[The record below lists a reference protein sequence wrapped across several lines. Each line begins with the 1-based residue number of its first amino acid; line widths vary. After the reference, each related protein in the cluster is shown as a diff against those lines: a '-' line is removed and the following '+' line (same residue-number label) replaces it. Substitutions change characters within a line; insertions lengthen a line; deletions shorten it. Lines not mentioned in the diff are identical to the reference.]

1 MISRNQWQWG
11 WQYKTMIEESS
22 IDRETPKLI
31 EEPSI
36 DRDIRQCH
44 PGTGPRHK
52 VWSLYISK
60 HWITKSDQ
68 PMTSLPL
75 MSLWALWYFVNKLPT
90 IIENEKTPNGTSSH
104 IGLSRTHIVHNLGMI
119 GSMQRTSHAIATWRY
134 FCPFLCLISNTSLGV
149 TSLLCI
155 SHPHVSVDTLTA
167 TDRDCIL
174 FRSCWSIISLSM
186 MVINCLCLQLL
197 SSHR

>member
-1 MISRNQWQWG
+1 MG
-11 WQYKTMIEESS
+11 
-22 IDRETPKLI
+22 
-31 EEPSI
+31 
-36 DRDIRQCH
+36 H
-44 PGTGPRHK
+44 P
-52 VWSLYISK
+52 
-60 HWITKSDQ
+60 
-68 PMTSLPL
+68 
-75 MSLWALWYFVNKLPT
+75 
-90 IIENEKTPNGTSSH
+90 SH

-119 GSMQRTSHAIATWRY
+119 GSMQCTSHAIATWRY

-186 MVINCLCLQLL
+186 LRIDIDRLCLQLL
-197 SSHR
+197 SSHRWDIDGPRRFRHAFNWLFSARARIIMLLRDRTRRILTRLPYRTFFNPMRHLYSCRSYMYMHLDMIMYAYHVCVR